1 MTSKQK
7 SYKLALVS
15 IAMVLMLV
23 STAGAAR
30 FGEVILKTDSCTGM
44 VDFLKFPVCGCEDN
58 SGCGSFMDVF
68 RHCLPCHENC
78 TKERQQVDE

>member
-1 MTSKQK
+1 
-7 SYKLALVS
+7 
-15 IAMVLMLV
+15 MVV

-30 FGEVILKTDSCTGM
+30 FGNVILKTDNATGM

-58 SGCGSFMDVF
+58 FCGCGSFMDVF

-78 TKERQQVDE
+78 TKERKQAEE